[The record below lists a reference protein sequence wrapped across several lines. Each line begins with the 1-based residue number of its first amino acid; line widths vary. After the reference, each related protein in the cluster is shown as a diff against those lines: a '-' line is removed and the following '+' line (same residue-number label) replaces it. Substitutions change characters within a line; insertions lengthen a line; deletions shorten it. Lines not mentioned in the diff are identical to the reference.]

1 MGKLV
6 LVRHGESRWNVRN
19 RFSGWVDVPLSEN
32 GIREAERCAVHCEKY
47 NFSAVFTSALERTHV
62 TASIILSR
70 QNRNGIIQHEEQQR
84 YRKWTMQ
91 SNIITRGDIPIYES
105 VVLNERFYGDLQG
118 MDKRQAEK
126 VYGKKQVFA
135 WRRGFSDKPPGGES
149 LKQTFMRIHPYFDA
163 RIVPRIAK
171 SETVLIS
178 GHGNTLR
185 AIIRHIEDIPTED
198 IVNIDLPEA
207 RPLVYE
213 YRRGTFV
220 RIAGEYRLNRPLR

>member
-6 LVRHGESRWNVRN
+6 LVRHGESRWNVCN
-19 RFSGWVDVPLSEN
+19 RFTGWVDVPLSEN
-32 GIREAERCAVHCEKY
+32 GVREAERCAVHCQKY
-47 NFSAVFTSALERTHV
+47 NFSAVYTSALERTHV

-70 QNRNGIIQHEEQQR
+70 QNRNGIIQHDESPR
-84 YRKWTMQ
+84 YRKWTRL
-91 SNIITRGDIPIYES
+91 SNTCGGDDIPIYES
-105 VVLNERFYGDLQG
+105 PVLNERYYGDLQG
-118 MDKRQAEK
+118 MDKKQAEK

-135 WRRGFSDKPPGGES
+135 WRRSFSEKPPGGES

-163 RIVPRIAK
+163 HIVPRIAK
-171 SETVLIS
+171 SETVLLS

-185 AIIRHIEDIPTED
+185 AIIMHIEDISKED

-207 RPLVYE
+207 KPLVYE